1 VTLIAATRAP
11 GPRTP
16 AAQHQQP
23 SPPRTSWRDSGLA
36 YLAPLDGMRGLAV
49 PLVFGG
55 HFAATWFPGALFALD
70 VLFVLSG
77 YFVTRLLLL
86 EHERYGASDLHVFYV
101 RRALRVLSAL
111 FVVVAVLTFLA
122 VLLPPRVPS
131 AGPLVS
137 ATCYRVRGRLPRVP
151 PFASASSDCVAVV
164 LNYDNAGFTQVAVRA
179 VLGQDPAPAVV
190 VVDNGSRTH
199 ERALLRAVLPD
210 GVDLLELPENL
221 GVPGGLGPGLQRA
234 LDARADRV
242 LIVLN
247 DTALEPGALAL
258 LHRCLDDDPRL
269 GAVAPLQV
277 RYDDPEVVVTTG
289 SRLHRAPWLVSA
301 RDSGRQREQVQRK
314 SPVEPDYLDFTCLLV
329 RSQVLRQ
336 VGLPR
341 AEFRF
346 YWDDAEWGTR
356 VRRAGWR
363 LAVEPR
369 AVVRHRVSGTLSA
382 DKGSTA
388 TYYQYRNRLLAKR
401 RLDGRAGVAR
411 VLAQEPVL
419 LLARALA
426 RGSDGGGTRL
436 QARAAW
442 DYLRRAPYPP
452 M

>member
-1 VTLIAATRAP
+1 MTVEGPRGEPEPAAT
-11 GPRTP
+11 T
-16 AAQHQQP
+16 
-23 SPPRTSWRDSGLA
+23 
-36 YLAPLDGMRGLAV
+36 
-49 PLVFGG
+49 
-55 HFAATWFPGALFALD
+55 
-70 VLFVLSG
+70 
-77 YFVTRLLLL
+77 
-86 EHERYGASDLHVFYV
+86 
-101 RRALRVLSAL
+101 
-111 FVVVAVLTFLA
+111 
-122 VLLPPRVPS
+122 
-131 AGPLVS
+131 
-137 ATCYRVRGRLPRVP
+137 
-151 PFASASSDCVAVV
+151 AVV
-164 LNYDNAGFTQVAVRA
+164 LNYNNAGFTEAAVAA
-179 VLGQDPAPAVV
+179 VLDQDPAPAVV
-190 VVDNGSRTH
+190 VVDNGSREH

-210 GVDLLELPENL
+210 GVDLLELPDNR
-221 GVPGGLGPGLQRA
+221 GVPGGLAPGLQRA
-234 LDARADRV
+234 LDAGSERV

-258 LHRCLDDDPRL
+258 LHQRLDGDRRL

-277 RYDDPEVVVTTG
+277 RYDNPDVVVTAG
-289 SRLHRAPWLVSA
+289 SRLHRGPWLVSA
-301 RDSGRQREQVQRK
+301 RDAGRRREQVQRE
-314 SPVEPDYLDFTCLLV
+314 SPGEPDYLDFTCLLV
-329 RSQVLRQ
+329 RGRVLRE

-363 LAVEPR
+363 LTVEPH
-369 AVVRHRVSGTLSA
+369 AVVHHRVSGTLSA

-401 RLDGRAGVAR
+401 RLDGRLGVAR

-419 LLARALA
+419 LLGRALA

>member
-1 VTLIAATRAP
+1 MSGAA
-11 GPRTP
+11 
-16 AAQHQQP
+16 
-23 SPPRTSWRDSGLA
+23 
-36 YLAPLDGMRGLAV
+36 
-49 PLVFGG
+49 
-55 HFAATWFPGALFALD
+55 
-70 VLFVLSG
+70 
-77 YFVTRLLLL
+77 
-86 EHERYGASDLHVFYV
+86 
-101 RRALRVLSAL
+101 
-111 FVVVAVLTFLA
+111 
-122 VLLPPRVPS
+122 
-131 AGPLVS
+131 
-137 ATCYRVRGRLPRVP
+137 GRLRTVTTHP
-151 PFASASSDCVAVV
+151 PDARDRGGCRAVV
-164 LNYDNAGFTQVAVRA
+164 LNYNNAAYTAVAVAA
-179 VLGQDPAPAVV
+179 VLAQQPAPRGVV
-190 VVDNGSRTH
+190 VIDNGSRPD
-199 ERALLRAVLPD
+199 ELANLRRVLPH
-210 GVDLLELPENL
+210 GVGVIALPTNL
-221 GVPGGLGPGLQRA
+221 GIPGALGAGLREA
-234 LDARADRV
+234 LASGATSV
-242 LIVLN
+242 LVLLN
-247 DTALEPGALAL
+247 DTELEPEALAL
-258 LHRCLDDDPRL
+258 LQARLDADPRL
-269 GAVAPLQV
+269 GAMAPLQV

-301 RDSGRQREQVQRK
+301 RDAGRRREQVQRE
-314 SPVEPDYLDFTCLLV
+314 SPGEPDYLDFTCLLV
-329 RSQVLRQ
+329 RSQVLRE